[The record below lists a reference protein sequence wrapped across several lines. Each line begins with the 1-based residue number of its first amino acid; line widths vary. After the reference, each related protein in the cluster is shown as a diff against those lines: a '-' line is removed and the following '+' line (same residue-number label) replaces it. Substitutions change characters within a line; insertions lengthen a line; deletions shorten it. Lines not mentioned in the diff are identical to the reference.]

1 MLCVGKARLFDLE
14 AIELIEGPPD
24 RILTRADFR
33 PYQVWMSRTM
43 LGTWKQPDV
52 QGVLMGADMGL
63 GKTATTLYA
72 LYKLL
77 RKGHIK
83 KVLIVAP
90 KYVAENSWPGEIACW
105 DFARTLTYSV
115 VTGTEEERLAALR
128 YPAEINIINR
138 ENLVWL
144 KRTWGRKWPYD
155 FLVYDEASRLKGGS
169 KRVKKSKRKDGTV
182 RHKGM
187 SEFGVLARM
196 RYTFAKVI
204 ELSGTPSPNGLID
217 LWGPIFIIDKGKRLG
232 ESRTAYERRWFQEN
246 EKAHKF
252 TPFDHSEKEIMGNVK
267 DVFFTLSS
275 EDYLDLPP
283 LIVNDKFVTLSPAHM
298 KLYKKFEKERA
309 LDEWDVE
316 AVNKGVLVNKL
327 LQAANGSIYRADDL
341 PVKHI
346 HDEKIDALASIIEES
361 GGTPV
366 LVAYS
371 FKFDLERI
379 KKRFK
384 HARIF
389 GEGKNDYRDWNA
401 GKIPLML
408 VHPASAGHGLN
419 FQHGG
424 NIAVFYGLTW
434 SLELYRQF
442 VKRLHRSG
450 QKADRVF
457 LHRILAKGTA
467 DEDVV
472 RVLSMKGATQDAISD
487 AVRVRL
493 KKAIGEMDVE

>member
-14 AIELIEGPPD
+14 AIELIEGPPE
-24 RILTRADFR
+24 RIYTRADFR
-33 PYQVWMSRTM
+33 PYQVWMSRAM
-43 LGTWKQPDV
+43 LKTWKNDDV
-52 QGVLMGADMGL
+52 EGVLMGADMGL

-77 RKGHIK
+77 NKGLIR

-105 DFARTLTYSV
+105 DFARTLTYAV
-115 VTGTEEERLAALR
+115 ITGTEDERLRALR
-128 YPAEINIINR
+128 MRAQIHIINR

-144 KRTWGRKWPYD
+144 KGVWGRKWPYD
-155 FLVYDEASRLKGGS
+155 YLVYDEASRLKSGS
-169 KRVKKSKRKDGTV
+169 KRVAKAKRKDGTT
-182 RHKGM
+182 RHRGM
-187 SEFGVLARM
+187 SEFGVLSRM
-196 RYTFAKVI
+196 RYTFTKVI

-217 LWGPIFIIDKGKRLG
+217 LWGPLFIIDKGKRLG
-232 ESRTAYERRWFQEN
+232 SSRTAYERRWFQEN
-246 EKAHKF
+246 ERAHKF
-252 TPFDHSEKEIMGNVK
+252 TPFDHSEEEIMGK
-267 DVFFTLSS
+267 LSDVFFSLKS
-275 EDYLDLPP
+275 EDYVSLPP
-283 LIVNDKFVTLSPAHM
+283 LIVNDKYVHLAPREMA
-298 KLYKKFEKERA
+298 LYKKFERERA
-309 LDEWDVE
+309 LEEWDVE

-341 PVKHI
+341 PPKHI
-346 HDEKIDALASIIEES
+346 HDEKLDALGSILEES
-361 GGTPV
+361 KGRPV

-371 FKFDLERI
+371 FKFDLVRI
-379 KKRFK
+379 KSRFK
-384 HARIF
+384 TAHIF
-389 GEGKNDYRDWNA
+389 GEGKNDYRDWNN
-401 GKIPLML
+401 GKIPIML

-419 FQHGG
+419 FQAGG
-424 NIAVFYGLTW
+424 NIAVWYGLTW

-467 DEDVV
+467 DEDVL
-472 RVLSMKGATQDAISD
+472 RVLERKGATQDSITD

-493 KKAIGEMDVE
+493 DEAMRGR